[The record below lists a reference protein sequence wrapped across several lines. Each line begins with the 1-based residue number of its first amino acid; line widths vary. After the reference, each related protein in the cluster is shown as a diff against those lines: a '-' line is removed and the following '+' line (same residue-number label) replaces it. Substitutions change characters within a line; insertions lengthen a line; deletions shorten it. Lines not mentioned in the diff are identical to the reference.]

1 MFSVARP
8 DAFKRNLQRSYV
20 DKLANLMT
28 QEMETMPGMPLEAF
42 ANYGMTPVNVSLS
55 DIRPLVRMELKTLMA
70 VSKTRA
76 VAGDAMTKA
85 HYQDLAIRINDILN
99 PKK

>member
-1 MFSVARP
+1 
-8 DAFKRNLQRSYV
+8 
-20 DKLANLMT
+20 
-28 QEMETMPGMPLEAF
+28 
-42 ANYGMTPVNVSLS
+42 
-55 DIRPLVRMELKTLMA
+55 MELKTLMA